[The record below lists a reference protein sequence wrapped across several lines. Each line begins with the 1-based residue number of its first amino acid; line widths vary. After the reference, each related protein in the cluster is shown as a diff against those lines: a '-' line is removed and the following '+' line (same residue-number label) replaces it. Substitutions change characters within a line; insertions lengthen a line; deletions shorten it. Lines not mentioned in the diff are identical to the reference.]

1 MNMAMRGVN
10 VRVSVKSE
18 RTHSIPVSSSL
29 ALSIAMVGLDFP
41 DVHEKHFPTCLRGR
55 WLEDAART
63 AERWCMTF
71 FVASSIGSTCLTTG
85 EPSKISMNKAHVG
98 AVSQCEKII
107 GF

>member
-1 MNMAMRGVN
+1 MNMAMRGIN
-10 VRVSVKSE
+10 VRVSIKSE

-63 AERWCMTF
+63 AERHDIFCGIFHWFDM
-71 FVASSIGSTCLTTG
+71 
-85 EPSKISMNKAHVG
+85 PNNW
-98 AVSQCEKII
+98 
-107 GF
+107 